1 MPKYEVLSI
10 PGLAP
15 FPEVHER
22 MKLLLQARIE
32 DRIPDTVIFCEH
44 RPVITR
50 GRGLQWREDRIER
63 AKPLLMVPEGTDYV
77 EIERGGDLTWHG
89 PGQLVM
95 YPVVKL
101 GGEGAIGRK
110 IGQDVDAYVRFLE
123 SLWIH
128 VLEGFGVRTSTRP
141 GGSGVWREGRKLAS
155 VGIAIR
161 RWVTYH
167 GSAMN
172 ILNPLA
178 PFRAFSPCGFD
189 AEVMARLAD
198 QPEIPPEWFG
208 EDWRPRWEGAL
219 LRSLDGQLV

>member
-1 MPKYEVLSI
+1 MSHYEILSL
-10 PGLAP
+10 PGLSP
-15 FPEVHER
+15 FSEVHDR
-22 MKLLLQARIE
+22 MKVLLKDRIE

-50 GRGLQWREDRIER
+50 GRGLQWKEDRAER
-63 AKPLLMVPEGTDYV
+63 SKPLLMIPEQTDYV

-89 PGQLVM
+89 PGQLVI

-101 GGEGAIGRK
+101 GGDGAIGKK

-123 SLWIH
+123 NWWVLSLRR
-128 VLEGFGVRTSTRP
+128 FGVETATRP
-141 GGSGVWREGRKLAS
+141 GGSGVWRQGRKLAS

-172 ILNPLA
+172 VVNPLA

-189 AEVMARLAD
+189 SEVMARLSD
-198 QPEIPPEWFG
+198 QPEIPKDMFQA
-208 EDWRPRWEGAL
+208 DWRSRWEAFL
-219 LRSLDGQLV
+219 QEILREMTV